1 MPDSVKTFLSH
12 ASYEKVKTGNVV
24 STSDEND
31 VIEAIIN
38 KQDCILFGPPG
49 TSKTYMIDRI
59 HEYLGDKTGLV
70 KIVQFHANYT
80 YEEFIEGIVPDTDKG
95 GFKIEPGV
103 FYKFCEDAKNCLLYT
118 SDAADE

>member
-38 KQDCILFGPPG
+38 KQDCIL
-49 TSKTYMIDRI
+49 
-59 HEYLGDKTGLV
+59 LV
-70 KIVQFHANYT
+70 
-80 YEEFIEGIVPDTDKG
+80 
-95 GFKIEPGV
+95 
-103 FYKFCEDAKNCLLYT
+103 LL
-118 SDAADE
+118 AQVKHI